1 MAGVVNSVLKRDFE
15 GLLPDAKAGSPA
27 MATPAPIGCRALC
40 ASQFDINANQAG
52 DRSQWFDL
60 PGGPVAFALGTE
72 YYQAKAC

>member
-1 MAGVVNSVLKRDFE
+1 
-15 GLLPDAKAGSPA
+15 